1 MLYDCTDMKC
11 PDQENPGDKVQNG
24 GCWGLR
30 EPHVGLLHGE
40 GAFFRGDKSVPGL
53 GEVMAAQHY

>member
-1 MLYDCTDMKC
+1 MKC